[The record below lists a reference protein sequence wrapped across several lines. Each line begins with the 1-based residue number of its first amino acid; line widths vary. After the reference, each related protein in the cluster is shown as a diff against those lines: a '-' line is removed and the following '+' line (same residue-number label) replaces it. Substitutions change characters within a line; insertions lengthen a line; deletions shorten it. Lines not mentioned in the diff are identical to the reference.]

1 MRKWQQDLVS
11 DPGIE
16 ATQEIKTN
24 AEISTTPEKVKETFL
39 KNFEFTDTHLAI
51 LRFFLSF
58 FILCILKPAII
69 LKKAKERPEESLK
82 INYFSVFILSVF
94 TSSIYLGL
102 CNKVFQ

>member
-16 ATQEIKTN
+16 ATQEITN
-24 AEISTTPEKVKETFL
+24 AEISTTPEKVKETIL

-51 LRFFLSF
+51 LIFFLSF